1 MDAMKCCP
9 DCKQFKSIAAEYWS
23 GQSLCKQCLKA
34 RRITWGKENRTYLRK
49 YSTKRRRAKG
59 IREIRRYSNEEIAY
73 IRDHYPT
80 EDTAAIAQFLGRTK
94 TSVADM
100 AHRLNVQ
107 KLDKVSR
114 FWSRVHK
121 TDTCW
126 IWTAGKHK
134 DGYGQVRFHNK
145 QMQAH
150 RVAWELTHG
159 PIPEG
164 LFVCHNCPG
173 GDNPSC
179 VNPAHLWLGTAAENN
194 WDKVQKGRHIK
205 RGK

>member
-1 MDAMKCCP
+1 MDAMKFCP
-9 DCKQFKSIAAEYWS
+9 DCKQFKSIATEFWS
-23 GQSLCKQCLKA
+23 GQSHCKQCKKA
-34 RRITWGKENRTYLRK
+34 RRVTWGKENQTHLRK
-49 YSTKRRRAKG
+49 YNTKRRRARG
-59 IREIRRYSNEEIAY
+59 IREIRRYSDEEAAY

-80 EDTAAIAQFLGRTK
+80 EDTATIAQFLGRTTK
-94 TSVADM
+94 SVADM
-100 AHRLNVQ
+100 ARRLNVQ
-107 KLDKVSR
+107 KLDEIAR
-114 FWSRVHK
+114 FWSKVHK

-126 IWTAGKHK
+126 IWTPYKDR

-145 QMQAH
+145 RMLAH
-150 RVAWELTHG
+150 RVAWELTNG

-194 WDKVQKGRHIK
+194 LDKVHKGRHVK
-205 RGK
+205 KGK